1 MGVGLNFKLSLA
13 AQVPGIYPAR
23 KYFMTSRFA
32 QLSPMDKIILIA
44 VLVTLPNMF
53 VPNTAA
59 AQTETK
65 TRLVVEIKN
74 FSNITIPNVSQ
85 ISNFLN
91 KETEAPV
98 VVEEPVVEEV
108 VAEPFV
114 APVVKKTAVVATA
127 NTFANLPPKVTGDAR
142 VYMHEPEIRAYLC
155 PKMGQRD
162 CDIFVAILKAEN
174 GTHECTRDNRG
185 LNKNGSVDVGLA
197 QINWNPKWNPPYT
210 IEQLQDCKFNLDIA
224 LKKYEARGFQ
234 PWYAY
239 TKGAYKKFLKF
250 TPVAEV
256 ATAAQ

>member
-1 MGVGLNFKLSLA
+1 MGSDWNFKLQSA
-13 AQVPGIYPAR
+13 IQVPEMSPVR

-32 QLSPMDKIILIA
+32 QLSAMDKIVLIT
-44 VLVTLPNMF
+44 VLATLPNMI
-53 VPNTAA
+53 VPNPAA

-74 FSNITIPNVSQ
+74 VSNITIPSVSD
-85 ISNFLN
+85 ISKYLN
-91 KETEAPV
+91 KETETPAQTEIIQPAVEEAPV
-98 VVEEPVVEEV
+98 IEV
-108 VAEPFV
+108 KK
-114 APVVKKTAVVATA
+114 APVAVKTSQAY
-127 NTFANLPPKVTGDAR
+127 PPKITGDAR
-142 VYMHEPEIRAYLC
+142 IYMHEPEIREYLC

-185 LNKNGSVDVGLA
+185 LNKNGSIDVGLA

-224 LKKYEARGFQ
+224 IKKYEARGFQ

-250 TPVAEV
+250 TPATEV
-256 ATAAQ
+256 AAVVTQ